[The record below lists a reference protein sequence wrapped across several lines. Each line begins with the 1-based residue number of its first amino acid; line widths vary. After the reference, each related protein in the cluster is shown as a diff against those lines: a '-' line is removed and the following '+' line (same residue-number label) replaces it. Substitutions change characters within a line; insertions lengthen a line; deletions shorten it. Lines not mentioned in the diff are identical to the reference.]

1 MNKVY
6 KVIWSK
12 VRNCYMVVSELAKRN
27 GKNTGT
33 TDKRRKLTGG
43 LALAAMA
50 LTLNLGTVGIAEA
63 GYGFAFYPDNSSSL
77 MRLGNA
83 SGTNALA
90 GGQYATASGDY
101 SIAVGYYA
109 QATANSAIATGY
121 NAQATANSAIATG
134 YSAQAIAQYAI
145 ATGHS
150 AQATSQDAI
159 ALGRSSKAL
168 AKDAI
173 ALGRSTVVY
182 TEGSIAIGSN
192 NGIIRPGGTLNDK
205 LIGTIGGNSIA
216 IGTGAKNFTYNEMMA
231 NPSYAH
237 TKNSIAIG
245 YNSHTHAANAFA
257 IGVSTDATAE
267 RSFAIGTSAT
277 QNANQHL
284 GTRAAGQGSIAFG
297 DQAMAVA
304 TKHIPNKH
312 DAPEGRA
319 VDLEA
324 NDAAAIGTKSLAR
337 AKNAVA
343 LGGGVSYTS
352 MNENGENITIYG
364 YDDKGT
370 LGEGNRGETGATVN
384 IGADAGIALG
394 GASSKLMT
402 EAANVGKNAE
412 GAIAIGT
419 GAAIGDDAIQSV
431 AVGLKNRVE
440 GQNSTAVGQ
449 MNQVAGQGSGAFGYG
464 TGTNDRPAGNA
475 ISGDVSY
482 VVGYDNKVGKEE
494 YENVTYKD
502 FEENPT
508 VTELMLKRSNA
519 TSNVFV
525 VGGGNKIAQ
534 QESDAGAISINVFGS
549 SNTVK
554 GAEESKNSSIIGNN
568 NTVTNKL
575 IDSLVAGNKNENL
588 NQITNSQIIGN
599 SNTNIGTEVS
609 DTVVLGNSTTISD
622 KTSSAI
628 AIGQETTVNANNA
641 IAIGTNAK
649 SEGLSSTALGK
660 SAHATKESSTAL
672 GNGAHATMESSTAL
686 GTGAQANLSNSVALG
701 SGTTTQ
707 AGVAASKP
715 NGGVAIGGAT
725 YGSHPW
731 ANTLADTD
739 TNKVVSV
746 GNRQMN
752 QVAAGQV
759 SATSTD
765 AINGSQLYAAYQDLQ
780 WKAGV
785 SKNGGKVSGEVP
797 QQVIGNYEGSR
808 NNGVVNFKAGRGIEI
823 ETANKGS
830 LDMTFKLNL
839 QDGKNTKVVDDPDG
853 TLKIDA
859 YDTKVQAGAGL
870 KLEANGDTA
879 DANNVRTYKLGIDPA
894 ALPVVTVNGGTPA
907 PSNGTYSS
915 DGNLNIKSTTD
926 VPTGRTTYDIKL
938 ADKVTLGGNYINQV
952 TLDGTTGKVTV
963 GDKINLNGNTGIA
976 RIGDVHIVGNTGHG
990 TVSGLSNR
998 TWNPNTTYTGGMA
1011 ATQEQLQTVQNNLQ
1025 WNIGTGTTETS
1036 TPTFLKPVG
1045 GDKHDVVIREGE
1057 GIRID
1062 ASERTGGYDIV
1073 VNSDFTELTTTV
1085 PGGHFIDSITYKG
1098 QEYFINGGSGGG
1110 TVDVVSDNRA
1120 VIMAAES
1127 KDVKDD
1133 LGQVIGRKHYIKLH
1147 SPYINVHGL
1156 NGTEF
1161 HEEPQDYFAKAEKT
1175 GALAIGIHSKAAE
1188 ENSTAIGHNADAMAA
1203 ASTAIGYNSHAHG
1216 DNSVAVG
1223 LAATT
1228 SGNRAI
1234 SIGTSASHT
1243 SNEDYNPTNPHQGA
1257 RAAGQGT
1264 IVLGDRA
1271 MAISSEYQAD
1281 NTYIENPGPDYTVND
1296 AIAIGTRV
1304 QARARNGIALGGNT
1318 SYTYYDEENKQYV
1331 TVYGAD
1337 DDVLGGRNNGAEVGD
1352 NAVSGIAIGG
1362 AYGKFNE
1369 DTKTIHQEM
1378 DAAATFGIRGIAI
1391 GSGALVA
1398 NPDDFADLKEALS
1411 DPNYVKIKRDFLTA
1425 RSNHLEA
1432 KADWDAIKDLTVNDP
1447 SMPEGMRITQVK
1459 YDAAREKYE
1468 RTLKVMNDATAKYS
1482 MALKEVV
1489 RLQAKDAV
1497 LEEDAIAIG
1506 TLSNASI
1513 KDSVALGSKSI
1524 TDANDKAGSRTGMSG
1539 YDPLGK
1545 ASNNDLFRGDSNY
1558 SEDDPVWRSTAGS
1571 LSIGGTYYKKDDNG
1585 GYVTDADGNLV
1596 VDKVI
1601 TRRISHVAAGI
1612 KDSDAVNVAQL
1623 KRATTLSSDGRNTAL
1638 GIDESGNMIVNSPF
1652 LAISG
1657 VQESSDNNSIVR
1669 KYRNDGGADGYVK
1682 GLQAEST
1689 EIEGRI
1695 ASIKKTQS
1703 DIDKALNGYYDNN
1716 GNFVD
1721 GIEQQYAKRQNLE
1734 KQFKDGQITP
1744 EKYLEE
1750 SAKLITETDYRAHKM
1765 EYTDQ
1770 LTATNERLSAL
1781 NDSKQEYDELLANN
1795 GEKAKTKYKEAETFF
1810 NSQANASGTDSMALG
1825 KEAKAGGK
1833 QSVVLGTGNEVGTA
1847 GDIDNNDSENVKA
1860 NREKEATRSIAIGSN
1875 NKIKGKA
1882 NTESSTDSIAFGT
1895 DNEIYGSQN
1904 TAIGTG
1910 HKMYGE
1916 KSGTMGDPNVLAAN
1930 YSYVIGN
1937 DNTIGNTTYENGD
1950 EIKNQ
1955 NIFIMGNE
1963 NVIPE
1968 GQNHV
1973 YVLGSGVNATTDHS
1987 VFLGDHAGYV
1997 EDDGATT
2004 KGTTKGYTKA
2014 TVSGITFGNFAGGDE
2029 NQVAGVVSVGGNVD
2043 GVMTTRRIQNVAP
2056 GLITAE
2062 STDAINGSQLYAAIQ
2077 ALTVDVKGDGTTT
2090 DVEVEKTT
2098 SSGGGG
2104 GSTAATTYTVKGSVT
2119 TVEGIDN
2126 ITVTD
2131 TKNEENDPKSY
2142 HYKVELKPDIT
2153 VDSVTAG
2160 TGDNQV
2166 VLNKDGAKI
2175 GDTTIN
2181 NEGLAINGGPSVKKS
2196 GINAGDK
2203 KITHVAD
2210 GGLSESSTDAVNG
2223 RQLYEVKNSGLTF
2236 NGDTGTSE
2244 EVKLGEKL
2252 DIKGDNNNITT
2263 EASKGQLNIKLKKD
2277 LDLGNDGSVKTGD
2290 TTIDNSG
2297 MKVGDTT
2304 VNNTGVT
2311 IQNGPSMTAADGF
2324 KYGDSSLNKTGLTVG
2339 NTTVDNNGITIKD
2352 GDKNGPSMTKD
2363 GIDAGGK
2370 PITNVAKGEADTDA
2384 VNVAQ
2389 MREYT
2394 TNNNQAL
2401 HDLDNQ
2407 INNVDNRA
2415 KKGIA
2420 GAAALAALHPM
2431 EFDPD
2436 DKLTFA
2442 AGMGHYRGETAA
2454 ALGMF
2459 YRPDEKVMFSLGGTV
2474 GNGENM
2480 VNAGVSFSLDR
2491 TPRVTG
2497 SRTALTKEVVALR
2510 EHVAR
2515 QDAQI
2520 AELTALVR
2528 QLAGNAGVNMPAASS
2543 LPTAMPALYPDN
2555 LDTKW
2560 AYDKLEELEQQGYI
2574 KGYAG
2579 RALTRSEFA
2588 AALDN
2593 ALKGGATLDERLIKE
2608 FEPELSHVRVA
2619 HVEGNGNEEGKWYER
2634 PRFSHDKL
2642 EKKHEIEKK
2651 NSRVVTAKQK

>member
-33 TDKRRKLTGG
+33 TDKRRKVTAG
-43 LALAAMA
+43 LALAAIA
-50 LTLNLGTVGIAEA
+50 LTLNLGTVGTAEA
-63 GYGFAFYPDNSSSL
+63 VLGVDDRGFPVGIGSDKGSNSVSVGYYETIKNSVKKPGTSTNISTSTSTGAYGSYDIAIGKAAAHGE
-77 MRLGNA
+77 RTSAATGA
-83 SGTNALA
+83 GTNSDTDI
-90 GGQYATASGDY
+90 GGYFASSGGEGKA
-101 SIAVGYYA
+101 IAVGYDA
-109 QATANSAIATGY
+109 LAVRQHTIAVGTLSMAAG
-121 NAQATANSAIATG
+121 A
-134 YSAQAIAQYAI
+134 
-145 ATGHS
+145 
-150 AQATSQDAI
+150 DAI
-159 ALGRSSKAL
+159 AVGRNARAL
-168 AKDAI
+168 TPNSVVIGSGDRGNVGIQGNGAINTPLDTPEQGGYSI
-173 ALGRSTVVY
+173 ALGLANNY
-182 TEGSIAIGSN
+182 TQGHNVA
-192 NGIIRPGGTLNDK
+192 DD
-205 LIGTIGGNSIA
+205 
-216 IGTGAKNFTYNEMMA
+216 YYA
-231 NPSYAH
+231 N

-245 YNSHTHAANAFA
+245 YKAHTHAANAFA

-267 RSFAIGTSAT
+267 RAFAIGTSSTSYKAT
-277 QNANQHL
+277 SSHQGSSA
-284 GTRAAGQGSIAFG
+284 RGQGSISFG
-297 DQAMAVA
+297 DTAIV
-304 TKHIPNKH
+304 
-312 DAPEGRA
+312 RA
-319 VDLEA
+319 EDPKKGKQYDYERAADTNV
-324 NDAAAIGTKSLAR
+324 NDAIAVGTNSLSQAR
-337 AKNAVA
+337 SAVA
-343 LGGGVSYTS
+343 LGGGMSYTYHAPS
-352 MNENGENITIYG
+352 GENFNETRYYNG
-364 YDDKGT
+364 A
-370 LGEGNRGETGATVN
+370 LGKWENRAEGTGAQ
-384 IGADAGIALG
+384 IGLEADGAVAIG
-394 GASSKLMT
+394 GATAVVSGIDDYYFPKT
-402 EAANVGKNAE
+402 EAKDLVVENYTPAATIGKGATR
-412 GAIAIGT
+412 AIAIGS
-419 GAAIGDDAIQSV
+419 GAIISYDDENRYYAENSVAIGARNVV
-431 AVGLKNRVE
+431 AGK
-440 GQNSTAVGQ
+440 NSTAVGQ
-449 MNQVAGQGSGAFGYG
+449 TNQVAGEGSGAFGYG
-464 TGTNDRPAGNA
+464 TPDDKPGGNA
-475 ISGDVSY
+475 VSGDNSY
-482 VVGYDNKVGKEE
+482 AIGHNNKIGKED
-494 YENVTYKD
+494 YKD
-502 FEENPT
+502 ITFKDTEGNIT
-508 VTELMLKRSNA
+508 VKAKTLKRDIS
-519 TSNVFV
+519 TKDVFV

-575 IDSLVAGNKNENL
+575 TDSLIAGNENKNL

-599 SNTNIGTEVS
+599 SNEKIGTGVKN
-609 DTVVLGNSTTISD
+609 TVVLGNDTTVTD
-622 KTSSAI
+622 KIDSAI
-628 AIGQETTVNANNA
+628 AIGQGTNVKANNA
-641 IAIGTNAK
+641 IAIGTKAI
-649 SEGLSSTALGK
+649 SEGLSSTALGTG
-660 SAHATKESSTAL
+660 AHATKENSTAL
-672 GNGAHATMESSTAL
+672 GNGAQATNKYSTAL
-686 GTGAQANLSNSVALG
+686 GTGANASIEKSIALG
-701 SGTTTQ
+701 SSSETDGGTGAGNGSYSDTTFT
-707 AGVAASKP
+707 
-715 NGGVAIGGAT
+715 IGGAA
-725 YGSHPW
+725 YQ
-731 ANTLADTD
+731 
-739 TNKVVSV
+739 TNFAAKSSSGGVISI
-746 GNRQMN
+746 GTIGQERRIQN
-752 QVAAGQV
+752 VAAGKIA
-759 SATSTD
+759 SNSTD

-797 QQVIGNYEGSR
+797 QQVIGNYEGSL

-823 ETANKGS
+823 ATANSGS

-870 KLEANGDTA
+870 KLEVNGDTA

-894 ALPVVTVNGGTPA
+894 ALPVVTVNDGTAA
-907 PSNGTYSS
+907 PTNGSYST
-915 DGNLNIKSTTD
+915 GENLNIKSTTD
-926 VPTGRTTYDIKL
+926 TKTGRTTYDIKL
-938 ADKVTLGGNYINQV
+938 ADKVTLGSDADTKI
-952 TLDGTTGKVTV
+952 TIDGAAGTV
-963 GDKINLNGNTGIA
+963 AIGDRINLNGNTGIA
-976 RIGDVHIVGNTGHG
+976 RIGDVQIVGNTGHG

-1025 WNIGTGTTETS
+1025 WNIGTGTTKTS

-1127 KDVKDD
+1127 EDVKDD

-1161 HEEPQDYFAKAEKT
+1161 HDEPQDYFAKAEKT

-1281 NTYIENPGPDYTVND
+1281 NTYVEKPGPDYTVND
-1296 AIAIGTRV
+1296 AIAIGTRA

-1411 DPNYVKIKRDFLTA
+1411 DPSYVKIKRDFLTA

-1489 RLQAKDAV
+1489 RLQAKDSV

-1545 ASNNDLFRGDSNY
+1545 ASNNDLFRGDNNY

-1571 LSIGGTYYKKDDNG
+1571 LSVGGTYYKKDDNG
-1585 GYVTDADGNLV
+1585 EYVTDTDGNLV
-1596 VDKVI
+1596 VDEVI

-1657 VQESSDNNSIVR
+1657 VQESSDNNTIVR

-1682 GLQAEST
+1682 GLQSESA

-1875 NKIKGKA
+1875 NKIKGNA

-1973 YVLGSGVNATTDHS
+1973 YVLGSNVNTTTDHS
-1987 VFLGDHAGYV
+1987 VFLGDHSGYV
-1997 EDDGATT
+1997 EDDGTTT
-2004 KGTTKGYTKA
+2004 KGTTEGYKEA
-2014 TVSGITFGNFAGGDE
+2014 TVSGIKFGDFAGGDE

-2043 GVMTTRRIQNVAP
+2043 GVMTTRRIQNIAP

-2062 STDAINGSQLYAAIQ
+2062 STDAINGSQLYAAIK

-2090 DVEVEKTT
+2090 DVEKTE

-2119 TVEGIDN
+2119 TAEGSDN

-2131 TKNEENDPKSY
+2131 TKKEENDPKSY
-2142 HYKVELKPDIT
+2142 NYKVELNPDIT

-2160 TGDNQV
+2160 TDDNTT
-2166 VLNKDGAKI
+2166 VLNKDGLV
-2175 GDTTIN
+2175 IN
-2181 NEGLAINGGPSVKKS
+2181 DGPSVKKNGIDAAGTTITNVGS
-2196 GINAGDK
+2196 GLGGDSNAANISDVK
-2203 KITHVAD
+2203 ALTTEVAD
-2210 GGLSESSTDAVNG
+2210 GDNTTVTSETDDNG
-2223 RQLYEVKNSGLTF
+2223 RKTF
-2236 NGDTGTSE
+2236 KVN
-2244 EVKLGEKL
+2244 
-2252 DIKGDNNNITT
+2252 
-2263 EASKGQLNIKLKKD
+2263 LKKD
-2277 LDLGNDGSVKTGD
+2277 VDLTKDGSMTTGD
-2290 TTIDNSG
+2290 T
-2297 MKVGDTT
+2297 K
-2304 VNNTGVT
+2304 VNNNGVT
-2311 IQNGPSMTAADGF
+2311 IA
-2324 KYGDSSLNKTGLTVG
+2324 
-2339 NTTVDNNGITIKD
+2339 
-2352 GDKNGPSMTKD
+2352 NGPSMTKD

-2370 PITNVAKGEADTDA
+2370 KITNVADAEDDGDA
-2384 VNVAQ
+2384 VNYGQLKNYAA
-2389 MREYT
+2389 
-2394 TNNNQAL
+2394 NNNQAMN
-2401 HDLDNQ
+2401 DLGNQ
-2407 INNVDNRA
+2407 ISNVDNRA
-2415 KKGIA
+2415 RKGIA

-2431 EFDPD
+2431 DFDPD

-2491 TPRVTG
+2491 TSRVTG
-2497 SRTALTKEVVALR
+2497 SRTALTKEVVQLR

-2543 LPTAMPALYPDN
+2543 LPTAMPAMFPDN
-2555 LDTKW
+2555 LDNKW
-2560 AYDKLEELEQQGYI
+2560 AYDSIEELQQKGYI
-2574 KGYAG
+2574 TGYAG
-2579 RALTRSEFA
+2579 RTLTREEFA
-2588 AALDN
+2588 AALDM
-2593 ALKGGATLDERLIKE
+2593 AMKRGATLEERLVKE
-2608 FEPELSHVRVA
+2608 FGPELSHVRVA
-2619 HVEGNGNEEGKWYER
+2619 HVEGKGNEEGEWYER
-2634 PRFSHDKL
+2634 PRFSYDKL
-2642 EKKHEIEKK
+2642 EKKHEIEKR
-2651 NSRVVTAKQK
+2651 NARIVTAKQK